1 MSYSKKIEYEIVPKE
16 TFSVIRCCSGCGR
29 KTHFQNTG
37 KFRVNANGNKLD
49 VWLIYQ
55 CENCK
60 HTFNLT
66 VYERQKAAS
75 IPREEYESFLSNS
88 EQLAN
93 AYGRDLQFFKRN
105 KAEVDFQ
112 NIQYHFQ
119 KLSEITAASPN
130 EAQTYIIIHNP
141 CALKLRPEKQMA
153 EVLNLSRSKV
163 GKMMEQEEIT
173 MDVIS
178 SQFISFYISNR
189 FTGQS

>member
-16 TFSVIRCCSGCGR
+16 TFSVIRSCSGCGR

-60 HTFNLT
+60 HSFNLT

-112 NIQYHFQ
+112 NIQYHFR
-119 KLSEITAASPN
+119 KLSEITTDSPN
-130 EAQTYIIIHNP
+130 ETQTYIAIHNP
-141 CALKLRPEKQMA
+141 CALKLRPEKQIA
-153 EVLNLSRSKV
+153 GVLSLSRSKV
-163 GKMMEQEEIT
+163 GKMMEQGEIT
-173 MDVIS
+173 TDVVS
-178 SQFISFYISNR
+178 SQFISLYISNHL
-189 FTGQS
+189 TE

>member
-29 KTHFQNTG
+29 KTRFQNTG

-75 IPREEYESFLSNS
+75 IPREEYESFLCNS

-93 AYGRDLQFFKRN
+93 AYGKDLQFFKRN

-119 KLSEITAASPN
+119 KLSEITTDSPN
-130 EAQTYIIIHNP
+130 QAQTYIVIHNP
-141 CALKLRPEKQMA
+141 CALKLRPEKQIA
-153 EVLNLSRSKV
+153 EVLSLSRSKV
-163 GKMMEQEEIT
+163 GKMMEQGVIT
-173 MDVIS
+173 ADAVS
-178 SQFISFYISNR
+178 SQFISFYISDHLM
-189 FTGQS
+189 GQS